1 MIRGGAPGIAALA
14 LAATS
19 VPSGRAEVPV
29 VRSDREAYSK
39 GSYIAYPAMW
49 CANFFQKEMVKDVDY
64 AGTISLLPSTFPNRS
79 TIRWRVPLKPPT
91 KCGVYGFPGVSFGNY
106 DNGTPQH
113 PVKPIQVRNLRN
125 FRLTYDVAYAAVAGE
140 FNVLAE
146 CYLTSRAGKADAK
159 VAEIGFLPHSGAS
172 MDRFANRGRQI
183 GTYTDRSKRPWQV
196 SVTGIYYTFVPADR
210 ADVLVGTADFR
221 QALNFLRGK
230 GIVSGQE
237 WLNGM
242 AFGVEPVTGSGSLNI
257 RRLAVTFN

>member
-1 MIRGGAPGIAALA
+1 MIRGGSGLAALA
-14 LAATS
+14 LALIA
-19 VPSGRAEVPV
+19 VPPPDRAEVAV
-29 VRSDREAYSK
+29 VRSDRQAYSK

-64 AGTISLLPSTFPNRS
+64 AGTISLLPSTFPNHS
-79 TIRWRVPLKPPT
+79 TIRWRVPLTPPA

-106 DNGTPQH
+106 DNGTPQR

-125 FRLTYDVAYAAVAGE
+125 FRLSYDVAYAAIAGE
-140 FNVLAE
+140 FNILAE

-183 GTYTDRSKRPWQV
+183 GTYTDRQKRRWQV
-196 SVTGIYYTFVPADR
+196 SVTGTYYTFVPVDR
-210 ADVLVGTADFR
+210 ADVLAGTADFR
-221 QALNFLRGK
+221 QALAFLRGK
-230 GIVSGQE
+230 GVVSGEE
-237 WLNGM
+237 WLNGV
-242 AFGVEPVTGSGSLNI
+242 AFGVEPVTGSGILRI